1 MSQLLAMLGMAL
13 AVLFLF
19 LPYVRYLNRLAAL
32 NRVLLLQFPQS
43 VLITAPSEVQ
53 DELKL

>member
-1 MSQLLAMLGMAL
+1 MLGMAL

-19 LPYVRYLNRLAAL
+19 LPYVRYLNRLAAM